1 MRISDWSSDV
11 CSSDLWGLYIWAV
24 NAGHVVETSLG
35 YFINPLLNVVL
46 GVLVLRERLSAVQW
60 VAVGIAT
67 CGVLWLTFN
76 YGSFPWIALVLAAS
90 FGGYGLIRKLVGVP
104 PVRGLGI
111 ESLYLFLPAVAVL
124 LWGEFHGVGGF
135 VAHGG
140 THAWGWGVDALRSEG
155 HTSEPQSPM

>member
-11 CSSDLWGLYIWAV
+11 CSSDLLSGTLIAFNWGLYIWAV

-67 CGVLWLTFN
+67 CGVLWLTFH
-76 YGSFPWIALVLAAS
+76 YGSFPWIPLVLAAS
-90 FGGYGLIRKLVGVP
+90 FGG
-104 PVRGLGI
+104 
-111 ESLYLFLPAVAVL
+111 
-124 LWGEFHGVGGF
+124 
-135 VAHGG
+135 
-140 THAWGWGVDALRSEG
+140 
-155 HTSEPQSPM
+155 